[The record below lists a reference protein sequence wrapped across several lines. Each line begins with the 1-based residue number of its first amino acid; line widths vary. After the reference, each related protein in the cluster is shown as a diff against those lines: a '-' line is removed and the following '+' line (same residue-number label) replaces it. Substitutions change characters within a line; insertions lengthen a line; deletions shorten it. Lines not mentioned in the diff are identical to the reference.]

1 MTANSLLDMQRNI
14 ESATT
19 LVRAYSG
26 SDVSKAVCAMLE
38 VMTDSY
44 KVELMTVKP
53 DDLVRLQALILQTE
67 AIRAVVSG
75 DQQHGTAQL

>member
-1 MTANSLLDMQRNI
+1 VIAFSLLEMQRGI
-14 ESATT
+14 ESATA
-19 LVRAYSG
+19 LVRAYAG

-38 VMTDSY
+38 EIIASY

-53 DDLVRLQALILQTE
+53 DELVRLQSLILQTE
-67 AIRAVVSG
+67 AIRAIVSG

>member
-1 MTANSLLDMQRNI
+1 MIAFSLLDMQRNI
-14 ESATT
+14 ESATA
-19 LVRAYSG
+19 LVRAYAG
-26 SDVSKAVCAMLE
+26 SDVSKAVCVMLE
-38 VMTDSY
+38 EMISSY

-53 DDLVRLQALILQTE
+53 DELVRLQSLILQTE